1 MFINLVTAFSK
12 IPTDIY
18 CILMVAIFIIAMWY
32 FHRLPKKYSG
42 TLTVLSRAFKIEG
55 DIHSKASHAVEVL
68 EKEIEK
74 QKKLSDPHLK
84 GEDKLYFL
92 NLLEKIKSC
101 LYNGDF
107 SSISEVVNYDTIIA
121 KHGYRSFAGLMP
133 GIFTGLGILG
143 TFLGLVGGLKGLDF
157 SNPSALEGGM
167 NILISG
173 MYLAFVTSV
182 VGIVLSISW
191 SIIDKNR
198 IAKYKSRVD
207 VFNNMFEKYLEKP
220 KLHDFLAKIL
230 ELEEEQRSSINT
242 LASDISLEVQNIMQ
256 SIVMPQFADALVKVL
271 DDGVVS
277 KIDQSFGKVLG
288 EVKTASENSNLL
300 LEKFVDTASANQIE
314 GLNKIVQEFIN
325 NMNSALEGRF
335 EALAHSIDEMISWQS
350 SMTNNVGK
358 LLADIADTSLNIKE
372 INSSV
377 EDTIL
382 RFSNYFDKV
391 NNANE
396 KLIENI
402 NLIES
407 TSQNIAKFIT
417 EASQIFKELNEE
429 KGLFETQK
437 DNYVKLMESYTA
449 QVSQKI
455 SELQQNWN
463 QVSKNLYNLNSS
475 LQQSMGEFG
484 EKTHSSLKQSFE
496 IFDRELAVIA
506 RYLDGTIS
514 EIRSSVAELPLVISE
529 FKKSLDVAS

>member
-1 MFINLVTAFSK
+1 M
-12 IPTDIY
+12 
-18 CILMVAIFIIAMWY
+18 
-32 FHRLPKKYSG
+32 
-42 TLTVLSRAFKIEG
+42 
-55 DIHSKASHAVEVL
+55 
-68 EKEIEK
+68 
-74 QKKLSDPHLK
+74 
-84 GEDKLYFL
+84 
-92 NLLEKIKSC
+92 
-101 LYNGDF
+101 
-107 SSISEVVNYDTIIA
+107 
-121 KHGYRSFAGLMP
+121 
-133 GIFTGLGILG
+133 
-143 TFLGLVGGLKGLDF
+143 
-157 SNPSALEGGM
+157 
-167 NILISG
+167 
-173 MYLAFVTSV
+173 
-182 VGIVLSISW
+182 
-191 SIIDKNR
+191 
-198 IAKYKSRVD
+198 
-207 VFNNMFEKYLEKP
+207 
-220 KLHDFLAKIL
+220 AKIV

-256 SIVMPQFADALVKVL
+256 SIVMPQFAGALVKVL

-300 LEKFVDTASANQIE
+300 LEKFVDTASTNQIE

-325 NMNSALEGRF
+325 NMNGALEGRF

-358 LLADIADTSLNIKE
+358 LLADITDTSLNIKE

-407 TSQNIAKFIT
+407 TSQNIARFIT
-417 EASQIFKELNEE
+417 EASQIFKKLNEE

-455 SELQQNWN
+455 AELQQNWN

-496 IFDRELAVIA
+496 IFDRELALIA

-514 EIRSSVAELPLVISE
+514 EIRSSVAELPIVISE
-529 FKKSLDVAS
+529 FKKSLDVAN

>member
-1 MFINLVTAFSK
+1 
-12 IPTDIY
+12 
-18 CILMVAIFIIAMWY
+18 
-32 FHRLPKKYSG
+32 
-42 TLTVLSRAFKIEG
+42 
-55 DIHSKASHAVEVL
+55 
-68 EKEIEK
+68 
-74 QKKLSDPHLK
+74 
-84 GEDKLYFL
+84 
-92 NLLEKIKSC
+92 
-101 LYNGDF
+101 
-107 SSISEVVNYDTIIA
+107 
-121 KHGYRSFAGLMP
+121 
-133 GIFTGLGILG
+133 
-143 TFLGLVGGLKGLDF
+143 
-157 SNPSALEGGM
+157 
-167 NILISG
+167 
-173 MYLAFVTSV
+173 
-182 VGIVLSISW
+182 
-191 SIIDKNR
+191 
-198 IAKYKSRVD
+198 
-207 VFNNMFEKYLEKP
+207 MFEKYLEKP
-220 KLHDFLAKIL
+220 KLHDFLAKIV

-256 SIVMPQFADALVKVL
+256 SIVMPQFAGALVKVL

-300 LEKFVDTASANQIE
+300 LEKFVDTASTNQIE

-325 NMNSALEGRF
+325 NMNGALEGRF

-358 LLADIADTSLNIKE
+358 LLADITDTSLNIKE

-407 TSQNIAKFIT
+407 TSQNIARFIT

-455 SELQQNWN
+455 AELQQNWN

-496 IFDRELAVIA
+496 IFDRELALIA

-514 EIRSSVAELPLVISE
+514 EIRSSVAELPIVISE
-529 FKKSLDVAS
+529 FKKSLDVAN